1 MCVDEPRLASACFVP
16 GRCPSIFCVPKP
28 DRVRTVRHTLVL
40 VWPRRI
46 GARRS
51 ARRSLSL
58 SLSLIF
64 SCSGLQ
70 PQASHSASSAPDHA
84 HHAPAGGTSGEL
96 ASEDSQDRPM
106 GAPKDDKPTGSPTVV
121 ELETV
126 VMSSITC
133 AISYLILHLDNFTM
147 RDIRAPIGAVKH
159 HGLSCAEL
167 IVSSHGAT
175 ASPVM
180 ATNPSSEGGVRLDQT
195 ASVDGSD
202 IRPPGAFTFC
212 GSGAPIGA
220 VKHHGLSCAELIV
233 NSHGAT
239 ASPVMA
245 TNPSSEGGVRLD
257 QTASVD
263 GSDIRSLG
271 ASIFRGSGAPAGA
284 VEHHD
289 VFCAELVV
297 NSHGAVASPAMTTH
311 PPGGAPAM
319 MKQTISVNKSSTSRS
334 LGPPIA
340 SGVADVVKYD
350 SVNVTELASALAG
363 LRVAAAARPIFE
375 GPSRKG
381 LELRQRCTA

>member
-1 MCVDEPRLASACFVP
+1 
-16 GRCPSIFCVPKP
+16 
-28 DRVRTVRHTLVL
+28 
-40 VWPRRI
+40 
-46 GARRS
+46 
-51 ARRSLSL
+51 
-58 SLSLIF
+58 
-64 SCSGLQ
+64 
-70 PQASHSASSAPDHA
+70 
-84 HHAPAGGTSGEL
+84 
-96 ASEDSQDRPM
+96 M
-106 GAPKDDKPTGSPTVV
+106 GASKDDKPTGSPTVV
-121 ELETV
+121 GLETV
-126 VMSSITC
+126 VMSSIIC

-167 IVSSHGAT
+167 IVNSHGAT

-202 IRPPGAFTFC
+202 IRSPGAFTFC

-297 NSHGAVASPAMTTH
+297 NSHGAVASPAMTTY
-311 PPGGAPAM
+311 PSGGAPAM
-319 MKQTISVNKSSTSRS
+319 MEPTISVDKSTTTRS

-340 SGVADVVKYD
+340 SGVADAAKYD

>member
-1 MCVDEPRLASACFVP
+1 
-16 GRCPSIFCVPKP
+16 
-28 DRVRTVRHTLVL
+28 
-40 VWPRRI
+40 
-46 GARRS
+46 
-51 ARRSLSL
+51 
-58 SLSLIF
+58 
-64 SCSGLQ
+64 
-70 PQASHSASSAPDHA
+70 
-84 HHAPAGGTSGEL
+84 
-96 ASEDSQDRPM
+96 M

-167 IVSSHGAT
+167 IVS
-175 ASPVM
+175 
-180 ATNPSSEGGVRLDQT
+180 
-195 ASVDGSD
+195 
-202 IRPPGAFTFC
+202 
-212 GSGAPIGA
+212 
-220 VKHHGLSCAELIV
+220 
-233 NSHGAT
+233 SHGAT

>member
-28 DRVRTVRHTLVL
+28 DRVRTVRHTFAL

-58 SLSLIF
+58 SLIF
-64 SCSGLQ
+64 LCSGLQ

-147 RDIRAPIGAVKH
+147 RDIR
-159 HGLSCAEL
+159 
-167 IVSSHGAT
+167 
-175 ASPVM
+175 
-180 ATNPSSEGGVRLDQT
+180 
-195 ASVDGSD
+195 
-202 IRPPGAFTFC
+202 
-212 GSGAPIGA
+212 APIGA